1 MSLDNVELFRRI
13 IDAGNARDIEA
24 FVAGF
29 DPSVEVNTTFS
40 GVSGGVYHGHEG
52 VRRWQQDLQE
62 AWGDQIRMEPEVYFD
77 LGEHTLVVGVLHGR
91 GLHSGVEVHTPDV
104 LVARWHHGLI
114 VHHKTYRSK
123 DRALSD
129 LGVSED
135 GLEPIPA

>member
-13 IDAGNARDIEA
+13 IDAYNARDIEP

-52 VRRWQQDLQE
+52 VRRWQQGLQE
-62 AWGDQIRMEPEVYFD
+62 AWGDQIRMEPDVYFD

-91 GLHSGVEVHTPDV
+91 GLHSGVEVQSVAISVALCRTS
-104 LVARWHHGLI
+104 ARWWAMFPPTTRLVDYPEVI
-114 VHHKTYRSK
+114 
-123 DRALSD
+123 DRRPP
-129 LGVSED
+129 GQ
-135 GLEPIPA
+135 